1 MHQKESRVDQM
12 IRMDQQSGKER
23 SENHSNY
30 TEKKK
35 KQLSKSSLRDLW
47 DNVKHINI
55 HVTEVP
61 EREATEK
68 WTENLFEEITAENFL
83 KLGKKRHS
91 SSGSTES
98 SKQGEPSKKIIQG
111 YMTIKIENIKDK
123 KKKIFKR
130 ASEKQLVMY
139 V

>member
-1 MHQKESRVDQM
+1 M

-47 DNVKHINI
+47 DNIKHINI

-61 EREATEK
+61 EREAMEK